1 MKNSL
6 EKITQSCKKKKIV
19 NTRLKHKDNK
29 LRKSN
34 ILPIGDS
41 ERIKEKMVATE
52 KFKNNSGGFSRT
64 GNQSTI

>member
-1 MKNSL
+1 M
-6 EKITQSCKKKKIV
+6 
-19 NTRLKHKDNK
+19 NTRLKHKENK

-34 ILPIGDS
+34 ILPIGVS

-64 GNQSTI
+64 ENQSTI